1 MTLRIGFI
9 GCVKSSRAL
18 LEVLISMPEVDVC
31 AIVTKQAS
39 KVNADFSDLTDICQ
53 LNSIPYHYESVDQRG
68 LSAEFLE
75 NYQLDLIYCFGWSYL
90 LDDTVLSI
98 PKIGVIGFH
107 PAQLPKN
114 RGRHPIIWALALGLK
129 ETASTFFK
137 MDSFADSGP
146 IISQHMVDIMPDD
159 KASDLYQRI
168 LDIAAGQVRIFTLQ
182 FFNQQVKFI
191 IQDNAEATYWRKRDR
206 TDGLIDWRMSA
217 QGIYNLVRALAPPY
231 PCAEFKIGSTY
242 IKVPKCSVV
251 LGKYPEN
258 IEPGSILAKSSDS
271 LLVKVEGSDAV
282 LLEKLEINFAIDG
295 DYL

>member
-182 FFNQQVKFI
+182 FFNRQVKFI
-191 IQDNAEATYWRKRDR
+191 SQDDTEATY
-206 TDGLIDWRMSA
+206 
-217 QGIYNLVRALAPPY
+217 
-231 PCAEFKIGSTY
+231 
-242 IKVPKCSVV
+242 
-251 LGKYPEN
+251 
-258 IEPGSILAKSSDS
+258 
-271 LLVKVEGSDAV
+271 
-282 LLEKLEINFAIDG
+282 
-295 DYL
+295 

>member
-31 AIVTKQAS
+31 AVVTKQAS

-68 LSAEFLE
+68 LSAEFLD

-98 PKIGVIGFH
+98 PKLGVIGFH

-146 IISQHMVDIMPDD
+146 IISQQIVDIMPDD
-159 KASDLYQRI
+159 KASDLYQKI
-168 LDIAAGQVRIFTLQ
+168 LDMAAGQVRTFTLQ

-191 IQDNAEATYWRKRDR
+191 SQDDTEATYWRKRGR
-206 TDGLIDWRMSA
+206 ADGLIDWRMSA
-217 QGIYNLVRALAPPY
+217 QGVYNLVRALAPPY
-231 PCAEFKIGSTY
+231 PCAEFKIGDTH
-242 IKVPKCSVV
+242 IKVSECSMV
-251 LGKYPEN
+251 LGQYPEN
-258 IEPGSILAKSSDS
+258 IEPGYILAKSSDS

-282 LLEKLEINFAIDG
+282 LLEKLEINFAING

>member
-31 AIVTKQAS
+31 AVVTKQAS

-168 LDIAAGQVRIFTLQ
+168 LDIAAEQVRTFTLQ
-182 FFNQQVKFI
+182 FFNQQVRFI
-191 IQDNAEATYWRKRDR
+191 IQDNAEATYWRKRYR
-206 TDGLIDWRMSA
+206 SDGLIDWRMSA

-231 PCAEFKIGSTY
+231 PCAEFKIGDTY

-251 LGKYPEN
+251 LGKHPEN
-258 IEPGSILAKSSDS
+258 IEPGYILAKSSDS

-282 LLEKLEINFAIDG
+282 LLGKLEINFAIVG

>member
-9 GCVKSSRAL
+9 GCVKSSREL

-31 AIVTKQAS
+31 AVVTKQAS

-53 LNSIPYHYESVDQRG
+53 FNSIPYHYESVDQRG
-68 LSAEFLE
+68 ISSEFLG

-90 LDDTVLSI
+90 LDETVLSI

-137 MDSFADSGP
+137 MDSSADSGP
-146 IISQHMVDIMPDD
+146 IISQQIVEIMPDE
-159 KASDLYQRI
+159 KASDLYQKI
-168 LDIAAGQVRIFTLQ
+168 LDIAAGQVKAFTLQ
-182 FFNQQVKFI
+182 FFNQQVKFVS
-191 IQDNAEATYWRKRDR
+191 QDDSEATYWRKRDR

-231 PCAEFKIGSTY
+231 PCAEFKIGDTH
-242 IKVPKCSVV
+242 IKVPECTVV
-251 LGKYPEN
+251 LGQYPQN
-258 IEPGSILAKSSDS
+258 MEPGYILAKSSDS

-282 LLEKLEINFAIDG
+282 LLKKLEINIAIDG